1 MKKTDIRIITF
12 LAFLLIILGL
22 FSIKEGLTQ
31 TPQELPKVLRIWT
44 YGTGS
49 TSYYNSMGMS
59 QTIQKL
65 SGMTVRVM
73 PAGTDTARF
82 AALKKG
88 EGDMVLIS
96 DSSYWSASRGYL
108 DYADPAW
115 GPQKLRMVYGGQIFN
130 MGVMTTAD
138 SGIKKMSDIRGKRF
152 PYVPGNPA
160 GNLFNQGY
168 LAYGGLNWS
177 DVKIVRFGSWDDAMR
192 SVVRGQ
198 SDACGTTLTT
208 AACIETAAGPK
219 GIYLIPMPPDDK
231 EAWARLQ
238 SVTPFARPNL
248 NKRGGGVSPDHPHQG
263 SGYHSPYA
271 SYDSL
276 PEQIAYAFAKAAYNG
291 YEEFKNRHVD
301 LKEYGPESVS
311 EDMITD
317 YVLPM
322 HPGCIKFLKE
332 IGKWSGKMQQWQE
345 ERLLIE
351 KELLKLWSEAPA
363 AAAAKGIK
371 VGDKE
376 WPDFWQAFSREKI
389 GKFKFRYAYL

>member
-1 MKKTDIRIITF
+1 MKRSFTTKVLVFALFI
-12 LAFLLIILGL
+12 AGLL
-22 FSIKEGLTQ
+22 FVQWTQ
-31 TPQELPKVLRIWT
+31 AQSPAGLPKVLRIWT

-49 TSYYNSMGMS
+49 TSYYNSMGMA
-59 QTIQKL
+59 QTIGKL

-115 GPQKLRMVYGGQIFN
+115 GPQKLRMVYGGQKFN
-130 MGVMTTAD
+130 MGVMTTAN
-138 SGIKKMSDIRGKRF
+138 SGIKKMSDIKGKRF

-160 GNLFNQGY
+160 GNLFNQAF

-177 DVKIVRFGSWDDAMR
+177 DVRVVRFGSWDDAMR

-219 GIYLIPMPPDDK
+219 GIYLIPMPPDEK
-231 EAWARLQ
+231 EAWARFH
-238 SVTPFARPNL
+238 SVMPFGQPNL
-248 NKRGGGVSPDHPHQG
+248 NKRGGGVSPDRPHQG
-263 SGYHSPYA
+263 CGYHSPYA

-276 PEQIAYAFAKAAYNG
+276 PDQIAYAFAKAAYNG
-291 YEEFKNRHVD
+291 YEEFKDRHVD
-301 LKEYGPESVS
+301 LKEYSPESVS
-311 EDMITD
+311 EHMITD

-322 HPGCIKFLKE
+322 HPGSIKFFKE

-351 KELLKLWSEAPA
+351 KELLKLWSEASA
-363 AAAAKGIK
+363 AATAKGIK

-376 WPDFWQAFSREKI
+376 WPDFWQAFSREKV
-389 GKFKFRYAYL
+389 GKLKFRFAFL